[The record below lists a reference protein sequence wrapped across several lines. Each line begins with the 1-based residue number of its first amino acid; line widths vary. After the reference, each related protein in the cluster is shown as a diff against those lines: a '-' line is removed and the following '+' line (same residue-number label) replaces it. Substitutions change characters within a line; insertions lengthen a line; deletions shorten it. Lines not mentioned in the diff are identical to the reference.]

1 MTLKALTNCESYDV
15 ERAVQIDALRQE
27 MAYMESELAAIKADG
42 DYKSYT
48 ALMRTDL
55 AAQRRYL
62 QLIRELD
69 ADCAQPERDALL
81 DFTGQEA

>member
-48 ALMRTDL
+48 ALMRTYL

-62 QLIRELD
+62 QLIRELE

>member
-1 MTLKALTNCESYDV
+1 M

-48 ALMRTDL
+48 ALMRTYL

>member
-48 ALMRTDL
+48 AIMRTYL

>member
-27 MAYMESELAAIKADG
+27 MADMESEFAAIKADG

-48 ALMRTDL
+48 ALMRTYL

>member
-27 MAYMESELAAIKADG
+27 MAYMESELPAIKADG

-48 ALMRTDL
+48 ALMRTYL